1 MKKLGFNPKNNDEA
15 VEQLATK
22 VEEMNEYL
30 GIPATLKEY
39 GVNEK
44 EFLSKVEF
52 LADLAFDDQ
61 CTTANPRLP
70 LVSELEE
77 LYLIAY
83 YGKGNVPKKK
93 AK

>member
-1 MKKLGFNPKNNDEA
+1 M
-15 VEQLATK
+15 LAGK
-22 VEEMNEYL
+22 VEELNKYL

-39 GVNEK
+39 GLDESD
-44 EFLSKVEF
+44 FLKKLPA
-52 LADLAFDDQ
+52 LADLAFGDQ

-77 LYLIAY
+77 LYRVAY
-83 YGKGNVPKKK
+83 YGKGKIPKKSE